1 LDDKFIH
8 AQVASLGP
16 IEDDVLMRDGMLIR
30 HYYHRMAFNY
40 RAADDGD
47 DLK

>member
-1 LDDKFIH
+1 
-8 AQVASLGP
+8 
-16 IEDDVLMRDGMLIR
+16 MRDGVLIR

-40 RAADDGD
+40 HARNNDN